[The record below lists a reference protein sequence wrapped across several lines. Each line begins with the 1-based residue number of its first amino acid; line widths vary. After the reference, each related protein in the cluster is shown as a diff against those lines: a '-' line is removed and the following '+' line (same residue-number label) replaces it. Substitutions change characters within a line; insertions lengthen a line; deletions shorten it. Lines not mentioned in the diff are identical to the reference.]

1 MTLIS
6 IPPNGTISYR
16 KDIKYGVSSRL
27 TVQAESLTFAEVIFL
42 NLCKLRAKIAVFST
56 EIFRGEILR
65 LFASR
70 KLKVNTFYISISEL
84 SIS

>member
-27 TVQAESLTFAEVIFL
+27 TVQAESLTFAEVMVFKLVQTAGENCCFL
-42 NLCKLRAKIAVFST
+42 NRNL
-56 EIFRGEILR
+56 
-65 LFASR
+65 
-70 KLKVNTFYISISEL
+70 
-84 SIS
+84 

>member
-27 TVQAESLTFAEVIFL
+27 TVQAESLTFAEVMVFKLVQTADENCRFL
-42 NLCKLRAKIAVFST
+42 NRNL
-56 EIFRGEILR
+56 
-65 LFASR
+65 
-70 KLKVNTFYISISEL
+70 
-84 SIS
+84 

>member
-27 TVQAESLTFAEVIFL
+27 TVQAESLTFAEVM
-42 NLCKLRAKIAVFST
+42 VFKT
-56 EIFRGEILR
+56 CANCG
-65 LFASR
+65 R
-70 KLKVNTFYISISEL
+70 KLPFSQPKSLEERF
-84 SIS
+84 

>member
-27 TVQAESLTFAEVIFL
+27 TVQAESLTFAEVIVFKLVQTAGENCRFL
-42 NLCKLRAKIAVFST
+42 NRNLQRRDFKIVRFSET
-56 EIFRGEILR
+56 E
-65 LFASR
+65 
-70 KLKVNTFYISISEL
+70 SEYFL
-84 SIS
+84 HIDF